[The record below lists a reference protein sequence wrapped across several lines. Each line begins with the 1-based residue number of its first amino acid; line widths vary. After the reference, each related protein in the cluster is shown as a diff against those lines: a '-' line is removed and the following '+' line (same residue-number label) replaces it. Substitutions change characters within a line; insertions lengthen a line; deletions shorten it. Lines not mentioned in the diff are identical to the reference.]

1 MPTLDITI
9 RHRFSPSFALDIAYR
24 TESTHIGITGP
35 SGSGKTSILHAIA
48 GIFRPDH
55 AHIVL
60 NDACFADS
68 EEWCAP
74 RHRRVGLVTQDAL
87 LYPHL
92 NVAENLGFGVHA
104 GPEISN
110 TDAVVDMLEIGPL
123 MRRRTRHLSGG
134 ERQRVALGRAL
145 LSMPDTL
152 LLDEPFCAIDP
163 ERRARIVLNLQAY
176 LSTTPTSLLMASH
189 DQEVVQRLCSVQIN
203 VVEGSNKK

>member
-1 MPTLDITI
+1 MPTLDIVI
-9 RHRFSPSFALDIAYR
+9 QHRFSPSFALDIAFR
-24 TESTHIGITGP
+24 TDSKHIGITGP

-60 NDACFADS
+60 NDVCFADS
-68 EEWCAP
+68 EQWCTP

-92 NVAENLGFGVHA
+92 NVAENLVFGVHA
-104 GPEISN
+104 GPEMSDI
-110 TDAVVDMLEIGPL
+110 DAIVDMLEIGSL

-145 LSMPDTL
+145 LSMPNTL

-163 ERRARIVLNLQAY
+163 ERRARIVSNMKAY
-176 LSTTPTSLLMASH
+176 LEKMPTSLLMASH
-189 DQEVVQRLCSVQIN
+189 DQEVIQRLCSVQMN
-203 VVEGSNKK
+203 VLEGANKK